1 MGFSQGL
8 SAMID
13 SSELQRMARLVDMN
27 RQRLEEINQ
36 QIERIETVQLEQVA
50 EEFEALFVTQMLKQ
64 AYEGKLAE
72 GIFDSPENETYRS
85 LLNVEMGRKLAN
97 NSNFGIADA
106 LKTQFKNF

>member
-1 MGFSQGL
+1 LDNLLKNLPIQPTGTGFSLYG
-8 SAMID
+8 
-13 SSELQRMARLVDMN
+13 RN
-27 RQRLEEINQ
+27 K
-36 QIERIETVQLEQVA
+36 ETVQLEQVA